1 MVKGEGGN
9 GNYHHCAG
17 IYTKMQS
24 APQINIQ
31 NVAGR
36 ETGRVKEGRETNVRQ
51 ASGTE
56 RQQTTTTAGV
66 LS

>member
-1 MVKGEGGN
+1 MVKEEGGN

-31 NVAGR
+31 NVAGI
-36 ETGRVKEGRETNVRQ
+36 ERETNVRQ